1 MVAMTVLNTRALKK
15 FAKKHRDAAVSL
27 DRWIELVQSVEWSS
41 IVDVR
46 KVFPNA
52 DGVPV
57 NLKGGSTLTV
67 TVFNIKGNEYRL
79 ITVLDFPAARVIV
92 REVLTHADYDK
103 DAWKDRL

>member
-1 MVAMTVLNTRALKK
+1 MTVLNTRALKQ
-15 FAKKHRDAAVSL
+15 FAKKHRDATVPL
-27 DRWIELVQSVEWSS
+27 ERWMQLVQTADWSS

-52 DGVPV
+52 DGVAV
-57 NLKGGSTLTV
+57 KLKGGSTLIV

-79 ITVLDFPAARVIV
+79 ITVLDFPGARAIV
-92 REVLTHADYDK
+92 RDVLTHADYDK